1 MLIPVVQTATAFAEM
16 TNEMRRVLMSTDRL
30 WTLKE
35 LAEFLGVPTQ
45 SIYQMNWKG
54 TGPRSFKVGRHRRY
68 DPRDVQ
74 QWLETRSSDAGSAR

>member
-1 MLIPVVQTATAFAEM
+1 
-16 TNEMRRVLMSTDRL
+16 MSTDRL

-35 LAEFLGVPTQ
+35 LAEFLGVPEQ

-54 TGPRSFKVGRHRRY
+54 TGPRSYKVGRHRRY
-68 DPRDVQ
+68 DPLDVR

>member
-1 MLIPVVQTATAFAEM
+1 
-16 TNEMRRVLMSTDRL
+16 MSTDRL

>member
-1 MLIPVVQTATAFAEM
+1 
-16 TNEMRRVLMSTDRL
+16 MSTDRL
-30 WTLKE
+30 WTLQE

-68 DPRDVQ
+68 DPRDVR
-74 QWLETRSSDAGSAR
+74 QWLEARSSDGEGGR

>member
-1 MLIPVVQTATAFAEM
+1 
-16 TNEMRRVLMSTDRL
+16 MSTDRL
-30 WTLKE
+30 WTLQE

-68 DPRDVQ
+68 DPRDVR
-74 QWLETRSSDAGSAR
+74 QWLEARSSDVEGRR

>member
-1 MLIPVVQTATAFAEM
+1 
-16 TNEMRRVLMSTDRL
+16 MSTDRL
-30 WTLKE
+30 WTLQE

-68 DPRDVQ
+68 DPRDVR
-74 QWLETRSSDAGSAR
+74 QWLEARSSDAEDRR